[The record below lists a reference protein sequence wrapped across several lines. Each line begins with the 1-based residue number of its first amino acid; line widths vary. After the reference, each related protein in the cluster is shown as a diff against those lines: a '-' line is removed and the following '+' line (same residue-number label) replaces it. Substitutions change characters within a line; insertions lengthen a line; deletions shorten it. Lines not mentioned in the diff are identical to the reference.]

1 MSGKSLVDTN
11 SSTRIRVNRKIFESL
26 SSEEYLKSV
35 EKAVKIFRDMAQH
48 PDSLGFDEET
58 GGFLVLYRRHAPS
71 GFEQEMPVCV
81 FLKKLGFGV
90 LLVEEFPHRK
100 SSDAEIDGIV
110 FEIKQVAHA
119 KNILRA
125 ILRQFRTAYHKCDN
139 ILLHIAQPT
148 TAATLRGAL
157 TAAIK
162 TYPSIKLVWVVFDG
176 TLYQLDR
183 KQMLLG
189 DLNLGTKK

>member
-1 MSGKSLVDTN
+1 MPLRGLNKRYQSAYSSKNWVSESCWWKN
-11 SSTRIRVNRKIFESL
+11 SHIENHRTQRLTASC
-26 SSEEYLKSV
+26 LKSS
-35 EKAVKIFRDMAQH
+35 KW
-48 PDSLGFDEET
+48 
-58 GGFLVLYRRHAPS
+58 
-71 GFEQEMPVCV
+71 
-81 FLKKLGFGV
+81 
-90 LLVEEFPHRK
+90 
-100 SSDAEIDGIV
+100 
-110 FEIKQVAHA
+110 AHA